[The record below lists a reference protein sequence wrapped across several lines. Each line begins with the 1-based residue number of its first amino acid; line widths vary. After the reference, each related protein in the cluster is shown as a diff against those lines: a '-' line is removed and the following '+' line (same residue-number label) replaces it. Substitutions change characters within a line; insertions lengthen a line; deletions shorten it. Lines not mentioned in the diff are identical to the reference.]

1 MLITGVYG
9 SGKSSVAQEIA
20 DLLEEQNAP
29 YALLDLDFL
38 GWFDAAGE
46 GGPTEQS
53 VMPKNLAALVG
64 NYSAVGVRFFVL
76 AGAIRDGAEL
86 DDLEAELPMPLRVV
100 RLTVPLPEIEKRLR
114 SDATTGRR
122 EDMRVAAAWVTSSVG
137 VGIEDETVSNERPI
151 REVAADILSWLGWLT
166 RRRSAREGCSPY
178 CTCSSTRPTPRP
190 QGLPWCRRD
199 LALKPSVWPAP

>member
-1 MLITGVYG
+1 VNRGVEGAVLITGVYG

-20 DLLEEQNAP
+20 NLLEKQNAP
-29 YALLDLDFL
+29 YARLDLDFL

-53 VMPKNLAALVG
+53 VMLKNLAALVG
-64 NYSAVGVRFFVL
+64 NYLAVGVRFFVL

-86 DDLEAELPMPLRVV
+86 DDLKAKFPMPLRVV

-122 EDMRVAAAWVTSSVG
+122 ADLREAAACAPGST
-137 VGIEDETVSNERPI
+137 
-151 REVAADILSWLGWLT
+151 LSA
-166 RRRSAREGCSPY
+166 RRRDASPRKDWAMRHLRYVHRCKRHPRTCARPPLG
-178 CTCSSTRPTPRP
+178 TRT
-190 QGLPWCRRD
+190 G
-199 LALKPSVWPAP
+199 ALCNFRKL